1 MNQNP
6 NSLPLQSPVADL
18 RRVPLS
24 TLGASAESPAVA
36 GLLQRVLAD
45 SNSVQVAAFNS
56 RL

>member
-1 MNQNP
+1 MNN
-6 NSLPLQSPVADL
+6 NSQSLSSAVADL

-24 TLGASAESPAVA
+24 TLGSSAESPAVA

-45 SNSVQVAAFNS
+45 PNSVQVAAFNS